1 MTVLTRDAMR
11 QRADLTHRFNAKSG
25 RHGWLR
31 LTPAYSVKI
40 VADLIDRHANSRR
53 VLDPFCGTATTA
65 LCAAYHGREGVTT
78 DINPFLVWFGQVKT
92 AHYSAV
98 AIASTRAACAR
109 VLDTVRRGTIE
120 PAKAPP
126 IHNID
131 RWWSSD
137 VLAFL
142 CILKAGIIAE
152 SEEHSAERNLLL
164 VAFCRTLIAL
174 SNAAFNHQS
183 MSFKNDRQL
192 HIPLDMEMAEVF
204 REDARFVLK
213 GAEENP
219 RGAAHVVFGDARKL
233 PKVIDGPFDLVITSP
248 PYANRMS
255 YIRELRP
262 YMYWLGFLN
271 SGRDAGELD
280 WSAIGGTWGVA
291 TSRLADWQRSTG
303 SHVHPLL
310 EGALDRI
317 AHHGNKNGKILSN
330 YVARY
335 FEDLWEHFH
344 SLIPVLADGSELHY
358 IVGNSTFYGVLLPV
372 EQVYAAML
380 EQLDFDDVAYHAIRK
395 RNSKKELFEFDVSA
409 RWRETGGR
417 LGQRAAANERLAD
430 RVTGNP
436 GAIGGV
442 SQ

>member
-1 MTVLTRDAMR
+1 MLAGDTLR
-11 QRADLTHRFNAKSG
+11 QRADLTHRFNARSG

-40 VADLIDRHANSRR
+40 VDDLISRHDDSRR

-65 LCAAYHGREGVTT
+65 LSAAYQGRDGITT

-92 AHYSAV
+92 ARYSGS
-98 AIASTRAACAR
+98 AIASTRDACAR
-109 VLDTVRRGTIE
+109 VLDSVRRGAVE
-120 PAKAPP
+120 PVNAPP

-142 CILKAGIIAE
+142 RMLKASIEKE
-152 SEEHSAERNLLL
+152 SEEHSAERNLLM
-164 VAFCRTLIAL
+164 VAFCRTLIVL

-183 MSFKNDRQL
+183 MSFKHDGQL
-192 HIPLDMEMAEVF
+192 PIPLGMEMAEVF
-204 REDARFVLK
+204 REDTRFVLK

-219 RGAAHVVFGDARKL
+219 RGTARVVLGDARRL
-233 PKVIDGPFDLVITSP
+233 PNVVDGPFDLVITSP

-262 YMYWLGFLN
+262 YMYWLGFLD

-291 TSRLADWQRSTG
+291 TSRLADWERSPE
-303 SHVHPLL
+303 SRVYPLL
-310 EGALDRI
+310 EEALDGIVHR
-317 AHHGNKNGKILSN
+317 GNKNGTILAN

-335 FEDLWEHFH
+335 FEDLWEHLN
-344 SLIPVLADGSELHY
+344 SLIPVLDDGSELHY

-372 EQVYAAML
+372 EQIYVAML
-380 EQLDFDDVAYHAIRK
+380 ERLGFEDVAYQAIRK
-395 RNSKKELFEFDVSA
+395 RNSKKELLEFDVSA
-409 RWRETGGR
+409 RWGGGTGFTC
-417 LGQRAAANERLAD
+417 A
-430 RVTGNP
+430 
-436 GAIGGV
+436 
-442 SQ
+442 